1 MLAIRR
7 LAREIAKRFDPDRVI
22 LFGSHARGDAGPDS
36 DVDLLVVMD
45 APNEINQ
52 SIRITLALPDEF
64 PLDII
69 VRTPDRL
76 RERLELGDWFLRTV
90 MEEGIVLHEK
100 PHRTV
105 GPKSGSRSRRRR
117 PVVSPQTAAH

>member
-1 MLAIRR
+1 MPTIRR
-7 LAREIAKRFDPDRVI
+7 LAREIVQRFDPDRVI

-52 SIRITLALPDEF
+52 SIRITLAMPDEF

-100 PHRTV
+100 THRTV
-105 GPKSGSRSRRRR
+105 GPKSGSRSRRRK
-117 PVVSPQTAAH
+117 PIVPPQTAAH